1 MMLRLKC
8 QVRKMTEHVYL
19 SIGGN
24 IGDREA
30 NLRAAVTEL
39 QALPGVEV
47 TAVSS
52 IYETEPWGNRD
63 QANFNNIAV
72 ALTTT
77 LTPLALLA
85 TLHAVEQALH
95 RERLIHWGPRTIDLD
110 IVYWGERVL
119 DLPDLQVPH
128 PHAAERNFVLLPVQE
143 IAQDD
148 PAVLTQ
154 VQAALAEN
162 KDTSWINKVGE
173 LVLNND

>member
-8 QVRKMTEHVYL
+8 QVRKMTEYVYL

-24 IGDREA
+24 IGDRVA
-30 NLRAAVTEL
+30 NLKAAVLAL
-39 QALPGVEV
+39 QAHPDIQI
-47 TAVSS
+47 TAVSA

-72 ALTTT
+72 AVTTT

-85 TLHAVEQALH
+85 ALHNVEQTLH
-95 RERLIHWGPRTIDLD
+95 RERLVHWGPRTIDLD
-110 IVYWGERVL
+110 IVYWGARVL

-143 IAQDD
+143 IAQND
-148 PAVLTQ
+148 PLVLAQ
-154 VQAALAEN
+154 VEAALEQQLD
-162 KDTSWINKVGE
+162 KSWINKVGE
-173 LVLNND
+173 LVITND

>member
-8 QVRKMTEHVYL
+8 QVRNMTEHVYL

-30 NLRAAVTEL
+30 NLRAAVAKL
-39 QALPGVEV
+39 QAYAGITV
-47 TAVSS
+47 TAVSA

-72 ALTTT
+72 ALMTT
-77 LTPLALLA
+77 LAPLELLA
-85 TLHAVEQALH
+85 VLHDVEQSLH
-95 RERLIHWGPRTIDLD
+95 RERLVHWGPRTIDLD
-110 IVYWGERVL
+110 IVYWGNRIL

-128 PHAAERNFVLLPVQE
+128 PHAAERNFVLLPIQE
-143 IAQDD
+143 IAQND
-148 PAVLTQ
+148 PVVLAQ
-154 VQAALAEN
+154 VEAALAEN

-173 LVLNND
+173 LILNND